1 MFKPLLKTL
10 PSLSGNMK
18 LVCRLSNYSNKENYN
33 VFVGNVNEAYLT
45 TLSHNIYDKN
55 ININLKNNNFEYDVK
70 KFFSYYTD
78 IFYKT
83 NFTFSKINIPN
94 LDVSSD
100 IHHSNTDFQYGCKRV
115 SYKKSGS
122 ICSFFAPIYVES
134 KEDIQDKYFII
145 RVEFKK
151 VFSLI
156 KYIKI
161 PISNIGEENYLA
173 DYLTR
178 YVEKIDDKVIYC
190 SNTYKNIYYGIS
202 LLWGGFVRIEDN
214 ISANL
219 YRQYY
224 TINDFDSIINQGF
237 KRNSIMMKQILPLA
251 FYFDPNDLLTDTE
264 KQLYKNCEIKISGK
278 WYNGKDTVPFYDF
291 SDNYKFYTENIY
303 TLGYNKKFNYS
314 ATNNNIMDFK
324 YPSLNESSSEN
335 YKYINSIS
343 KNYNRWK
350 LKYSSDLNPYII
362 NLHHSFSANQNSLYM
377 YKEFPIMYNSINS
390 ICTNVTKTIYNMN
403 YDFSLIYHSLNHQT
417 VNSPTKY
424 LNLYNH
430 NYITNF
436 FNILYKKNYR
446 DDHEQKYYNIFD
458 KKLDYIW
465 GNVNSDGK
473 LYYNGILYDFNKIYN
488 ENPDMDIKIDKFCI
502 FVNPIFNYITTQEY
516 IDNYKEAKFLFSYL
530 GINNELNFDLSY
542 IMSYTDNIQN
552 NITVK
557 KDPNGNY
564 VKYKDCQYTID
575 ENNEDIDNSNIYYS
589 VNDLYILNQK
599 AGYRLI
605 QGKEVFDSDYDN
617 IYNKINNNFTLYEGF
632 KIIEAFNN
640 LNICSDMF
648 KTIINAWN
656 DKIDYYNDCG
666 MIYREKRILSME
678 NIYSLKDKLYF
689 SIYPNKTKY
698 KLIKDYELIKKSNQ
712 QRIVLYIKDKFIK
725 VNEFNA
731 NSSILNINQS
741 YFDKLDKYYFINGLY
756 DKDSKIL
763 YTYPSYLRLS
773 KIENNYGEITL
784 DNDENFIYVDPYN
797 INRMY
802 GVEYGNGNIG
812 YQQQPLNSSSLTE
825 PMYCKFLNPN
835 HIDLYVNR
843 TYKSSLQ
850 LGKYIEYNNGTLE
863 VYNSNNPKHNGRTP
877 GNLDVTN
884 SKDAFKN
891 IRFKIRTFKHINFKL
906 DPEENTEE
914 RIDGMIYKNENFD
927 TIVIQDIY
935 KKPSDYGI
943 ENIEQ
948 LLVYITYNEST
959 KLFNFKPQYYKDIQP
974 TFDKDGNAKWGKL
987 KVKRKDNKP
996 DEEII
1001 VPKIYYFEICFIK
1014 RFLKLDEMLYHLIL
1028 NRDNDNIFKD
1038 LYLYHLYDPKDY
1050 IGEMYY
1056 SSYKLS
1062 ETESSSRITNLDNT
1076 LDNIKNNNELC
1087 LVPYFN
1093 SIWEEHSKNTKIYSD
1108 YFLNNIIEVKNLDLK
1123 RYRFNTSHID
1133 LLVNINYVENSY
1145 NYLIN
1150 ERYSLLKDISD
1161 TCDNSYEFSLKY
1173 KNMCDNS
1180 YETSYTYFKD
1190 YSGMITYTY
1199 NDINYGFYI
1208 INSEF
1213 DNTKHTI
1220 NLVNENIDPI
1230 NCVEYINNIPVE
1242 YFNINS
1248 YSYLD
1253 MNYKYM
1259 IPYIKS
1265 SNIVNTLLNNVSPMI
1280 KPTNYKLKSQ
1290 LIQNPNTDLYGTY
1303 SYSIY
1308 VTKKTQYI
1316 ELNRYFD
1323 HIVPYIPETNIIS
1336 SYYLY
1341 YKNTD
1346 KFIENDLYIKKI
1358 SYIMHYE
1365 SKTID
1370 NYVPIS
1376 YFNNNN
1382 YLTTT
1387 YQYTPYEYKHYN
1399 NNKIINL
1406 EKVIKIN
1413 VSNPAGENNLDNYF
1427 TEEQYIELENNKDKI
1442 IDIFI
1447 KYMKENSDID
1457 NLITDS
1463 NILFLYKKYDI
1474 KFSHIFKKFYH
1485 NIKQYKLTI
1494 TFTLL

>member
-100 IHHSNTDFQYGCKRV
+100 IQHSNTDFQYGCKRV

-161 PISNIGEENYLA
+161 PISNVGEENYLA

-350 LKYSSDLNPYII
+350 LKYSSDSNPYII

-390 ICTNVTKTIYNMN
+390 ICNNVTKTIYNMN
-403 YDFSLIYHSLNHQT
+403 YDFSLIYHSQNHQT

-436 FNILYKKNYR
+436 FNILYKKDKKN
-446 DDHEQKYYNIFD
+446 DPEQKYYNIFD

-488 ENPDMDIKIDKFCI
+488 ENPDMNIKIDKFCI
-502 FVNPIFNYITTQEY
+502 FVNPIFSYITTQEY
-516 IDNYKEAKFLFSYL
+516 IDNYKETKFLFSYL

-542 IMSYTDNIQN
+542 IMSYTNNIQN

-557 KDPNGNY
+557 KDPNGDY
-564 VKYKDCQYTID
+564 VKYKDCQYTLNGD
-575 ENNEDIDNSNIYYS
+575 NNDSNIYYS

-599 AGYRLI
+599 AGSYLS
-605 QGKEVFDSDYDN
+605 QGNLTFNSNYDN
-617 IYNKINNNFTLYEGF
+617 IYNKIHRNCKIYEGF

-640 LNICSDMF
+640 LNICSDIF
-648 KTIINAWN
+648 KTIINAW
-656 DKIDYYNDCG
+656 DDTVDYYNECG

-678 NIYSLKDKLYF
+678 YIYPLKDKLYF
-689 SIYPNKTKY
+689 SIYPSKTKY
-698 KLIKDYELIKKSNQ
+698 KLIKDYDLIKKSNQ
-712 QRIVLYIKDKFIK
+712 QKIVLYIKDEFIK
-725 VNEFNA
+725 VKDLDT
-731 NSSILNINQS
+731 SLIPISQS
-741 YFDKLDKYYFINGLY
+741 YFNKLDKYYYTNGLY

-773 KIENNYGEITL
+773 KIENNYGEMTSSE
-784 DNDENFIYVDPYN
+784 DENFIYVDSYN

-802 GVEYGNGNIG
+802 DAEYGGRRDFDQ
-812 YQQQPLNSSSLTE
+812 YQKQLLNNFSLTE
-825 PMYCKFLNPN
+825 PLYCKFLNPE
-835 HIDLYVNR
+835 HINLYINK
-843 TYKSSLQ
+843 TYKSA
-850 LGKYIEYNNGTLE
+850 LE
-863 VYNSNNPKHNGRTP
+863 NITNPFNTIYFKIR
-877 GNLDVTN
+877 
-884 SKDAFKN
+884 AFKN
-891 IRFKIRTFKHINFKL
+891 IIAKL
-906 DPEENTEE
+906 DPKENSKE
-914 RIDGMIYKNENFD
+914 RLDGMIYKNENFN
-927 TIVIQDIY
+927 TIVISDIY

-943 ENIEQ
+943 NKFED

-959 KLFNFKPQYYKDIQP
+959 GLFNFKPEYYEYIKKNRQDII
-974 TFDKDGNAKWGKL
+974 K
-987 KVKRKDNKP
+987 NKS
-996 DEEII
+996 
-1001 VPKIYYFEICFIK
+1001 VPKIYYFEICFKK
-1014 RFLKLDEMLYHLIL
+1014 RFLKLDETLYHLIL
-1028 NRDNDNIFKD
+1028 NRDNDDIFKD

-1056 SSYKLS
+1056 DKCELFNEKNISSNQ
-1062 ETESSSRITNLDNT
+1062 TTNLNYT
-1076 LDNIKNNNELC
+1076 LDNIKNNNEEC

-1093 SIWEEHSKNTKIYSD
+1093 SAWEEYSKNTKIYSD
-1108 YFLNNIIEVKNLDLK
+1108 YFLNNIIEVKDLQGIK
-1123 RYRFNTSHID
+1123 RYRFNTSNID
-1133 LLVNINYVENSY
+1133 LLININYVQNSDYIEN
-1145 NYLIN
+1145 
-1150 ERYSLLKDISD
+1150 EKYSLLKDIYD
-1161 TCDNSYEFSLKY
+1161 TCDTSYEFSLKY

-1213 DNTKHTI
+1213 DNTKHTL
-1220 NLVNENIDPI
+1220 NLVNENINPI
-1230 NCVEYINNIPVE
+1230 NCVERINNIPVS

-1265 SNIVNTLLNNVSPMI
+1265 SNVVNTLLNNVSPMI

-1290 LIQNPNTDLYGTY
+1290 LIQNPNIDLYGTY

-1427 TEEQYIELENNKDKI
+1427 TEEQYTELENNKDKI
-1442 IDIFI
+1442 IEIFT